1 MNHILFPHFREH
13 PPLALGLNS
22 LFYRLFGNYLIV
34 DKIYSV
40 FTLLVTASLVICIWK
55 RTTNVSR
62 LSWFPLLLWLL
73 IPLVTWSSTNNVLEN
88 TMSIFV
94 LLSVYMAIIGIQKH
108 NDIFSILSGFFL
120 FLAFLTK
127 GFTGLFPLIFV
138 IIYDFFYRER
148 NIKQT
153 IVSFL
158 FVLLGLLV
166 PCFILDLI
174 SPSFSEYITRYFN
187 NQVVGSIENVTTV
200 SSRFFI
206 VWRLIQEMLVAL
218 ILLVVIS
225 VIHRFAKKEFFV
237 SNEKD
242 DDFRWFLVFLFLGLS
257 GVLPIMVS
265 MKQSGFYMLTA
276 LPFLGLALAHLFRKT
291 LESLLQTL
299 TKKVYN
305 WIFVMSLFMLILG
318 VGLNISFVGD
328 YGRDEVFLKDMKLVL
343 DEIGNEKTISITKK
357 EKVMWEWHSY
367 FARYAD
373 VGLDCKN
380 LHEYLLISN
389 PKHLQ
394 EFDLQDK
401 YILVDIETESLLL
414 YKKIIE

>member
-394 EFDLQDK
+394 ELIYKTNIFLLILRQK
-401 YILVDIETESLLL
+401 AYCYIKRL
-414 YKKIIE
+414 